1 MKDGISS
8 PTHLVG
14 LRRFI
19 ALLTSAAEI
28 RAADKMNSKY
38 QTRCITMNLTWCTK
52 ATAVLLVP

>member
-19 ALLTSAAEI
+19 ALLTSVAEI
-28 RAADKMNSKY
+28 RAADKTSEV
-38 QTRCITMNLTWCTK
+38 TK
-52 ATAVLLVP
+52 